1 LASRAK
7 AKNRADAKKS
17 FYEDE
22 REVMGGRAK
31 VIRTR
36 QSGEVWQL
44 RMWVSGEGK
53 YLRESLKTTN
63 LETAISRAETRYL
76 QIYSDI
82 KTGRKIFGITLGELV
97 KAYISKRQ
105 EDVIAGLITKER
117 VGTIHAHLKHLLSY
131 KGANTKV
138 GHLDRNSMFDY
149 VVQRRREQND
159 VKDITIKNEQSTINA
174 MMKFGYRE
182 GLSHIDSFEFQQ
194 FRKNEERRNTFEL
207 QEYDELIRFMRKW
220 IAGKDINEIVLKER
234 LMIRD
239 MILCAANTM
248 LRVGELWALK
258 WGDILGYETHNEE
271 SGKKLLLVRI
281 RVRAET
287 SKVRKSRDITVRGG
301 EYFKR
306 LYERSSFKE
315 THHLVFHAGD
325 GKTEFS
331 KRKIYAYWEELMKGI
346 GVSYVERNITWYSL
360 RHFGITCR
368 LAAGASVFDVAKVA
382 GSSSSNIDNHYGHFS
397 QEMSRSMSLKSLVI
411 HKDGI
416 EER

>member
-1 LASRAK
+1 MASRAK

-53 YLRESLKTTN
+53 YLRESLKTTD

-315 THHLVFHAGD
+315 MHHLVFHAGD

>member
-1 LASRAK
+1 MARK
-7 AKNRADAKKS
+7 ATGQRKAEAKKS
-17 FYEDE
+17 FYDDE
-22 REVMGGRAK
+22 REIMGGRAK
-31 VIRTR
+31 VLRTR
-36 QSGEVWQL
+36 QSGQVWQL

-53 YLRESLKTTN
+53 YLRESLKTTD
-63 LETAISRAETRYL
+63 LETAINRAETRYL

-105 EDVIAGLITKER
+105 EDVVAGLITKER
-117 VGTIHAHLKHLLSY
+117 VGTIHAHLKHLLLY
-131 KGANTKV
+131 KGEHTKV
-138 GHLDRNSMFDY
+138 GHLDRNSIFDY
-149 VVQRRREQND
+149 VVQRRKEQND

-174 MMKFGYRE
+174 MLKFGHRE

-207 QEYDELIRFMRKW
+207 HEYDELIRYMRKW
-220 IAGKDINEIVLKER
+220 VSEKSIKEDVLNER

-239 MILCAANTM
+239 MVLCAANTM

-306 LYERSSFKE
+306 LHERTAYKE
-315 THHLVFHAGD
+315 AHHLIFHAGE

-331 KRKIYAYWEELMKGI
+331 KRKIYSYWDELMKGI
-346 GVSYVERNITWYSL
+346 SVSYDERNITWYSL

-368 LAAGASVFDVAKVA
+368 LAAGASIFDVAKVA
-382 GSSSSNIDNHYGHFS
+382 GSGSINIDKHYGHFS
-397 QEMSRSMSLKSLVI
+397 QAMSRSMSLKSLVI

>member
-1 LASRAK
+1 MASRAK
-7 AKNRADAKKS
+7 AKNRADGKKS

-22 REVMGGRAK
+22 REIMGGRAK

-53 YLRESLKTTN
+53 YLRESLKTTD
-63 LETAISRAETRYL
+63 LETAVSRAETRYL

-117 VGTIHAHLKHLLSY
+117 VGTIHAHLKHLLLY

-174 MMKFGYRE
+174 MMKFGHRE

-220 IAGKDINEIVLKER
+220 SVEKNINEIVLKER

-239 MILCAANTM
+239 MVLCAANTM

-315 THHLVFHAGD
+315 AHHLVFHAGD

-346 GVSYVERNITWYSL
+346 GVSYVERNVTWYSL

>member
-53 YLRESLKTTN
+53 YLRESLKTTD

>member
-1 LASRAK
+1 
-7 AKNRADAKKS
+7 
-17 FYEDE
+17 
-22 REVMGGRAK
+22 MGGRAK

-53 YLRESLKTTN
+53 YLRESLKTTD

-117 VGTIHAHLKHLLSY
+117 VGTIHAHLKHLLLY

-220 IAGKDINEIVLKER
+220 IAEKDINEIVLKER

-331 KRKIYAYWEELMKGI
+331 KRKIYAYWEELMRGI
-346 GVSYVERNITWYSL
+346 CVSYVERNITWYSL

>member
-53 YLRESLKTTN
+53 YLRESLKTTD

-325 GKTEFS
+325 GKMEFS

>member
-1 LASRAK
+1 LAVKAK
-7 AKNRADAKKS
+7 ADSRTVARKS
-17 FYEDE
+17 FYDDE
-22 REVMGGRAK
+22 REIMGGRAK
-31 VIRTR
+31 VLRTR
-36 QSGEVWQL
+36 QSGQVWQL

-53 YLRESLKTTN
+53 YLRESLKTTD
-63 LETAISRAETRYL
+63 LETAINRAETRYL

-97 KAYISKRQ
+97 AAYISKRE
-105 EDVIAGLITKER
+105 EDVVAGLITKER
-117 VGTIHAHLKHLLSY
+117 VGTIHAHLKHLLLY
-131 KGANTKV
+131 KGENTKV

-149 VVQRRREQND
+149 VVQRRKEQSD

-174 MMKFGYRE
+174 MLKFGHRE
-182 GLSHIDSFEFQQ
+182 GLSHIESFEFQQ

-207 QEYDELIRFMRKW
+207 NEYDELIRFMRRWVSDKN
-220 IAGKDINEIVLKER
+220 IKQDVLDER

-239 MILCAANTM
+239 MVLCAANTM
-248 LRVGELWALK
+248 LRVGELWALR

-271 SGKKLLLVRI
+271 SGKKLILVRI

-306 LYERSSFKE
+306 LYERSLFKE
-315 THHLVFHAGD
+315 AHHRVFHSGD
-325 GKTEFS
+325 GTTEFS
-331 KRKIYAYWEELMKGI
+331 KRKIYAYWEELMTGI

-382 GSSSSNIDNHYGHFS
+382 GSSSINIDNHYGHFS
-397 QEMSRSMSLKSLVI
+397 QEMSRGMALKSLVI

>member
-1 LASRAK
+1 
-7 AKNRADAKKS
+7 
-17 FYEDE
+17 
-22 REVMGGRAK
+22 
-31 VIRTR
+31 
-36 QSGEVWQL
+36 
-44 RMWVSGEGK
+44 
-53 YLRESLKTTN
+53 
-63 LETAISRAETRYL
+63 
-76 QIYSDI
+76 
-82 KTGRKIFGITLGELV
+82 
-97 KAYISKRQ
+97 
-105 EDVIAGLITKER
+105 
-117 VGTIHAHLKHLLSY
+117 
-131 KGANTKV
+131 
-138 GHLDRNSMFDY
+138 
-149 VVQRRREQND
+149 
-159 VKDITIKNEQSTINA
+159 
-174 MMKFGYRE
+174 
-182 GLSHIDSFEFQQ
+182 
-194 FRKNEERRNTFEL
+194 
-207 QEYDELIRFMRKW
+207 MRKW

-287 SKVRKSRDITVRGG
+287 SKVRKSRDITVLGG

>member
-1 LASRAK
+1 MASRAK

>member
-1 LASRAK
+1 MARK
-7 AKNRADAKKS
+7 ATAQRKTDAKKS
-17 FYEDE
+17 FYDDE
-22 REVMGGRAK
+22 REIMGGRAK
-31 VIRTR
+31 VLRTI
-36 QSGEVWQL
+36 QSGQVWQL

-53 YLRESLKTTN
+53 YLRESMKTTD
-63 LETAISRAETRYL
+63 LETAINRAETRYL

>member
-7 AKNRADAKKS
+7 AKNRADGKKS

-22 REVMGGRAK
+22 REIMGGRAK

-53 YLRESLKTTN
+53 YLRESLKTTD
-63 LETAISRAETRYL
+63 LETAVSRAETRYL

-117 VGTIHAHLKHLLSY
+117 VGTIHAHLKHLLLY

-174 MMKFGYRE
+174 MMKFGHRE

-220 IAGKDINEIVLKER
+220 SVEKNINEIVLKER

-239 MILCAANTM
+239 MVLCAANTM

-315 THHLVFHAGD
+315 AHHLVFHAGD

-346 GVSYVERNITWYSL
+346 GVSYVERNVTWYSL

>member
-1 LASRAK
+1 MASRAK

-53 YLRESLKTTN
+53 YLRESLKTTD

>member
-1 LASRAK
+1 MASRAK

-22 REVMGGRAK
+22 REVIGGRAK

-53 YLRESLKTTN
+53 YLRESLKTTD